1 MAAVSFVCAVAIA
14 GASTLPLPRPTGTDV
29 QTASTA
35 SLAIPRAATVSPG
48 TFSGLSAADMAAA
61 RAAFDEIDRG
71 NWTAASRFRTQLS
84 DRTAARLIVWTRLLS
99 DESTATFAEIVAFM
113 EENPDWPRKFILEA
127 RAERGLLAYP
137 MSNDD
142 LIAWFT
148 EHPPQT
154 GEGRIRLGETLID
167 IGPADE
173 GKAWIRRA
181 WIENDFGASRQKEIL
196 AAYGRYLTTEAQQ
209 ARLARLL
216 WEQRT
221 SDARTTAALVGQAER
236 ALADARIQFIA
247 GSSKTS
253 AALSQV
259 PAALRADPGL
269 LYDQVRYE
277 RRRGNEHGA
286 LPLLLTAPTEPH
298 KMVRPDS
305 WWIER
310 KILTRKAMSQGLYE
324 DAYKIAAGNGLT
336 EGADFAEAEFLA
348 GWIGLQYLNKPDAAL
363 AHFRKLSDGVSTPIS
378 KSRAEYWSG
387 RAAAAAGDKEKAAS
401 FYRQAATYP
410 TTFYGQLAT
419 AIVASNGSDGKL
431 HLPKNPV
438 RTKDVKQRFD
448 SRELVHAARILQ
460 DLDREKTRWT
470 FMLHLADIL
479 DDPAEIAA
487 LSDLALSFGDRK
499 LSLRIA
505 KAASLRNIVLTDYAY
520 PTEAMPKWTHR
531 GPPVETALVYGL
543 SRQESEFDPQALS
556 PAGARGLMQLMPRTA
571 KMVAGQVGLPY
582 SAAKLTDPVYN
593 ATLGAAHLGDLVQNE
608 FSGSYIMS
616 IAAYNAGAS
625 RVRQWVR
632 EYGDPRS
639 TAVDPIDWIESIPF
653 SETRNYVQRVME
665 NMEVYRGRLS
675 GQPEAVRIE
684 ADLRR
689 YSGSAP
695 ITTPPPAVR
704 PTNVPL
710 APPSSASPVVSGCH
724 DAGGGSGRPLT
735 CAGTCRS
742 GLAPPRSLP
751 MFAEHHHH
759 ATPLPRTF
767 LYEPGRLDALRP
779 RLWRAHGSGYTG
791 RLPSR
796 SHAKLQGLR
805 AARGT
810 SVAAPPRDLSRF
822 ARPRA
827 LRLLRQLGG
836 LHTRARDDG
845 HTGPHG
851 RGRHRTGRFC
861 WHIAWRDHRHGAGR
875 VSSERHQRRN
885 PERHRA

>member
-1 MAAVSFVCAVAIA
+1 MAAAVLSTCAAA
-14 GASTLPLPRPTGTDV
+14 AQASILPLPRPGGSEV
-29 QTASTA
+29 QTASAAPLAVPKAATA
-35 SLAIPRAATVSPG
+35 SPG
-48 TFSGLSAADMAAA
+48 SFSRLNAADMMAA

-71 NWTAASRFRTQLS
+71 NWTAASRFRTQLK
-84 DRTAARLIVWTRLLS
+84 DRTAAKLIIWTRLLS
-99 DESTATFAEIVAFM
+99 DDSTATFAEIVAFM

-127 RAERGLLAYP
+127 RAERALLSYP

-148 EHPPQT
+148 DHPPQT
-154 GEGRIRLGETLID
+154 GEGRIRLGKTLID
-167 IGPADE
+167 IGRADE
-173 GKAWIRRA
+173 GGQWIRRA
-181 WIENDFGASRQKEIL
+181 WIENDFSASRQKEIL
-196 AAYGRYLTTEAQQ
+196 AAYGRFLTTEAQQ

-221 SDARTTAALVGQAER
+221 SDARTTAALVGQAEQ
-236 ALADARIQFIA
+236 ALADARLQFIA
-247 GSSKTS
+247 GSSKAS

-259 PAALRADPGL
+259 PATLRADPGL

-324 DAYKIAAGNGLT
+324 DAYKIAAGNGLK

-348 GWIGLQYLNKPDAAL
+348 GWIALQYLNNPDAAL
-363 AHFRKLSDGVSTPIS
+363 THFRKLSDGVSTPIS

-387 RAAAAAGDKEKAAS
+387 RAAAASGDKEKAAS
-401 FYRQAATYP
+401 YYRQAAAYP

-419 AIVASNGSDGKL
+419 AVLAANGGDGKL
-431 HLPKNPV
+431 RLPENPA

-460 DLDREKTRWT
+460 DLDRENTRWT

-479 DDPAEIAA
+479 EDPAEIAA

-505 KAASLRNIVLTDYAY
+505 KAASLRNIVLADYAY

-582 SAAKLTDPVYN
+582 SPAKLTDPVYN
-593 ATLGAAHLGDLVQNE
+593 ATLGSAHLGDLVQNE

-625 RVRQWVR
+625 RVRQWVQ

-665 NMEVYRGRLS
+665 NMEVYRGRLN
-675 GQPEAVRIE
+675 GQPEPVRIE
-684 ADLRR
+684 ADLSR
-689 YSGSAP
+689 YSGSTP
-695 ITTPPPAVR
+695 ITTPPPAAR

-710 APPSSASPVVSGCH
+710 APPSPASPVVTPAANTPIPMAIPAEG
-724 DAGGGSGRPLT
+724 AM
-735 CAGTCRS
+735 
-742 GLAPPRSLP
+742 APVIEVGDR
-751 MFAEHHHH
+751 
-759 ATPLPRTF
+759 
-767 LYEPGRLDALRP
+767 
-779 RLWRAHGSGYTG
+779 
-791 RLPSR
+791 
-796 SHAKLQGLR
+796 
-805 AARGT
+805 
-810 SVAAPPRDLSRF
+810 
-822 ARPRA
+822 
-827 LRLLRQLGG
+827 
-836 LHTRARDDG
+836 
-845 HTGPHG
+845 
-851 RGRHRTGRFC
+851 
-861 WHIAWRDHRHGAGR
+861 
-875 VSSERHQRRN
+875 
-885 PERHRA
+885 